1 MHRMDCTKTLRLR
14 IKDKHTK
21 VLAAMAREVNQVWNF
36 CNETS
41 HRAIRER
48 RQWLSGYD
56 LQKLTNGFSKCEGI
70 HIGSPTVQQVCEDY
84 AKARKQFK
92 KAKLRWRVSNLQ
104 SSKYSLGWIP
114 FKARALQYKAGQ
126 IQFAGQRFNLWD
138 SYGLAD
144 YEMRAGSFSQDSRGR
159 WYLNVVVKVQAKASA
174 GTASVGIDLGLKEA
188 AVTSTGERIEGRFYR
203 KLECQLGI
211 AQRAHKKNRVKA
223 IHAKI
228 ARACHQPNP
237 ECGARPWYLS
247 CQPNHSSGK
256 VNYPQEI
263 ARRLVVARGNGTVL
277 LEPGKKVLNQVAL
290 LVQVPVVAARLLAVA
305 ARGDHDSFAFALQRL
320 DQALLCVVG
329 FISDNAISLG
339 VLKQDV
345 RPFKI
350 MALPGRE
357 VKTGRIAQG
366 IDCGVNLRAQ
376 TASAAPDSL
385 FLRIPPFA
393 PALCWWARTMVES
406 IMAYSLSASCAN
418 ASKTR
423 CQTPVLLQREWRV
436 CTTRKSPKCS
446 GKSRQGMPAR

>member
-1 MHRMDCTKTLRLR
+1 MRRMDCTKTLRLR
-14 IKDKHTK
+14 IKDKHRS

-56 LQKLTNGFSKCEGI
+56 LQKLTNGFSKCEGVQ
-70 HIGSPTVQQVCEDY
+70 IGSPTVQQVCEDY

-92 KAKLRWRVSNLQ
+92 KAKLRWRVSNPQ

-188 AVTSTGERIEGRFYR
+188 AVTSAGERIEGRFYR

-211 AQRAHKKNRVKA
+211 AQRAHKKQRVRA

-228 ARACHQPNP
+228 ANQRKDLLHQFSTKLVRENAAIFVGDVASAKLVKTKMAKSALDAGWSSLKTMLEYKSHQAGIVFEVVNESYTTQTCSCCGAIPASSPKGRAGLRIREWTCS
-237 ECGARPWYLS
+237 ECGAVHERD
-247 CQPNHSSGK
+247 
-256 VNYPQEI
+256 VN
-263 ARRLVVARGNGTVL
+263 
-277 LEPGKKVLNQVAL
+277 
-290 LVQVPVVAARLLAVA
+290 AARNILAAGHCRLAV
-305 ARGDHDSFAFALQRL
+305 G
-320 DQALLCVVG
+320 
-329 FISDNAISLG
+329 ISG
-339 VLKQDV
+339 V
-345 RPFKI
+345 
-350 MALPGRE
+350 
-357 VKTGRIAQG
+357 
-366 IDCGVNLRAQ
+366 
-376 TASAAPDSL
+376 
-385 FLRIPPFA
+385 
-393 PALCWWARTMVES
+393 
-406 IMAYSLSASCAN
+406 
-418 ASKTR
+418 
-423 CQTPVLLQREWRV
+423 
-436 CTTRKSPKCS
+436 
-446 GKSRQGMPAR
+446 